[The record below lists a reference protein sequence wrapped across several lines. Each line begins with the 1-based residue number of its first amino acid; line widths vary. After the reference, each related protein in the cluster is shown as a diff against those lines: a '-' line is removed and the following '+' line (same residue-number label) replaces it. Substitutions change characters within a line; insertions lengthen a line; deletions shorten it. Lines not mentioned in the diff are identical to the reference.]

1 MKLVYLPTA
10 FADVVWMRRYY
21 RDVFPQGVKKAREHL
36 YLVERLIMENPSAG
50 RRYREGREFPIIR
63 TPFVLI
69 YRVRDD
75 TIEVVRVWD
84 GRRNPEDLEF

>member
-21 RDVFPQGVKKAREHL
+21 RNIFPQGAKKAREHL
-36 YLVERLIMENPSAG
+36 YAVERLIIENQHAG
-50 RRYREGREFPIIR
+50 RRVREGREFPIVR
-63 TPFVLI
+63 TPFLMV
-69 YRVRDD
+69 YRVRGD

-84 GRRNPEDLEF
+84 ARRNHEDLDF